1 MGKSITPYSHVVD
14 QVETAF
20 SDFRR
25 ALTRADQARFDT
37 LFNYARRHTP
47 GGVLQSDPDPF
58 RTVLLGMLIEL
69 MRRLDESSYERSGGS
84 GDETVR
90 LGGGGASPAVSENEK

>member
-20 SDFRR
+20 ADFRR
-25 ALTRADQARFDT
+25 CLPRADQARFDT

-47 GGVLQSDPDPF
+47 GGVLLSDPDPF
-58 RTVLLGMLIEL
+58 RPVLLGMLVEL
-69 MRRLDESSYERSGGS
+69 LRRLDEMS
-84 GDETVR
+84 DESAQAQR
-90 LGGGGASPAVSENEK
+90 GNPL

>member
-14 QVETAF
+14 QVEAAF
-20 SDFRR
+20 PDFRR

-69 MRRLDESSYERSGGS
+69 IRRLDEIGDERGGYSNGGS
-84 GDETVR
+84 
-90 LGGGGASPAVSENEK
+90 

>member
-1 MGKSITPYSHVVD
+1 MGKSITPYPHAVD

-20 SDFRR
+20 RDFRR
-25 ALTRADQARFDT
+25 ALTRADQARFDS

-69 MRRLDESSYERSGGS
+69 MRRMDENSDGMANVPQSQSAAPSAR
-84 GDETVR
+84 D
-90 LGGGGASPAVSENEK
+90 GAPGVTPSR

>member
-14 QVETAF
+14 QVETSFA
-20 SDFRR
+20 DFRR
-25 ALTRADQARFDT
+25 ALTRADQARFDR

-69 MRRLDESSYERSGGS
+69 MRRMDEE
-84 GDETVR
+84 
-90 LGGGGASPAVSENEK
+90 

>member
-14 QVETAF
+14 QVEAAF

-25 ALTRADQARFDT
+25 ALTRADQARCDT

-69 MRRLDESSYERSGGS
+69 MRRLDEEQRG
-84 GDETVR
+84 E
-90 LGGGGASPAVSENEK
+90 